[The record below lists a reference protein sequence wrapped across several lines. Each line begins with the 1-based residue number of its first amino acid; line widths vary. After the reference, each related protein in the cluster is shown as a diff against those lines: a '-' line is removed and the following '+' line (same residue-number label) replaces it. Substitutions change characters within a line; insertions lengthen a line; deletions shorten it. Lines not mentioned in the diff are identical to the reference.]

1 MSLKNPENLG
11 NLPRGIQEKK
21 ARVNVYEIKDIIEP
35 FDSKSEESSVK
46 EQDSPLSSF
55 RNRWDLDAYSVRS
68 VVRGKRKAETKIS
81 KNEDTNETA
90 ETSVITETIAQ
101 TDKKNREAYKYEY
114 EQEKEREEES
124 SELTGIKPV
133 SLELSNINF
142 QAPSSSSYS
151 SFLSSSSSSS
161 HNWTQHIFDKDN
173 PVSHKNNKLK
183 LQTKSLV
190 LIFLWSFVC
199 LGIFL
204 IFANK
209 DNVQKFFANFPSNI
223 ANITNI
229 STASSA
235 SAVSIILSE
244 PLVSDYH
251 VYALN
256 AANKI
261 VVSLPDGIAIKSLSL
276 KDQKKGL
283 LKEININ
290 DQDKEE
296 LIITLNKENLPFK
309 WQISPDMK
317 ALTIWLGTK

>member
-11 NLPRGIQEKK
+11 NLPRGVQGKK
-21 ARVNVYEIKDIIEP
+21 TNVNVYEIKDIIQP
-35 FDSKSEESSVK
+35 LDLKAEEMSSQ
-46 EQDSPLSSF
+46 EQESPLSSF
-55 RNRWDLDAYSVRS
+55 RNRWDLDTYSVRS

-81 KNEDTNETA
+81 ESEDTNE
-90 ETSVITETIAQ
+90 
-101 TDKKNREAYKYEY
+101 TDKKNRETYKHEYEY
-114 EQEKEREEES
+114 KDKEES
-124 SELTGIKPV
+124 EDELSESTNIKPV
-133 SLELSNINF
+133 SLELSSLNF
-142 QAPSSSSYS
+142 QASSPAS
-151 SFLSSSSSSS
+151 LSSSSSSS
-161 HNWTQHIFDKDN
+161 HYWTEHIFNKDN
-173 PVSHKNNKLK
+173 IIGHKNRKFGLE
-183 LQTKSLV
+183 TKSLV
-190 LIFLWSFVC
+190 LILLWSFVC
-199 LGIFL
+199 VGIFL

-209 DNVQKFFANFPSNI
+209 DNIQKFFVKFSSNI
-223 ANITNI
+223 TNITNI

-261 VVSLPDGIAIKSLSL
+261 VVSLPDGITIKSLSM